1 MSVSILPYRPSGS
14 SFWVAAPPLQPG
26 RFALQVVATSASGV
40 VFLALVTPL
49 VGALVRLRANY
60 APRRV
65 QLPTDASATEEGEP
79 GPVARGRT
87 SYFGM
92 LKRVHR
98 IEGWA
103 GMYKGIMP
111 SIIESV
117 LSIVLVAP
125 ILSLA
130 ITLIDRI
137 STYPLNFHL
146 GPTFAPF
153 LVLIAVCL
161 FVPLDIIKTRVITTP
176 YKLPAFEPA
185 VALRTI
191 LSPSERARPA
201 RLYALP
207 GVIAATLL
215 ENVVPLVMY
224 PIWLVILQLLDIH
237 HAGAGA
243 GGRSVLIILRYTA
256 CYFVGFWLLAFTA
269 TALTVLNVL
278 KIRLSLQRFPAPAP
292 ASDSEVDTEEGVD
305 VALYSAT
312 EDVLEVRT
320 ESDHA
325 QYTSLKDAYRSV
337 LAEEG
342 ARALLRGWWIT
353 ALSVAPMF
361 VLPLIPPLNF

>member
-1 MSVSILPYRPSGS
+1 M
-14 SFWVAAPPLQPG
+14 QPG
-26 RFALQVVATSASGV
+26 RSGV

-65 QLPTDASATEEGEP
+65 QLPTDASVEEGGG
-79 GPVARGRT
+79 GPVARGRS

-92 LKRVHR
+92 LRRVHR

-146 GPTFAPF
+146 GRTFAPF
-153 LVLIAVCL
+153 LVLVAVCL

-185 VALRTI
+185 VALRAI

-207 GVIAATLL
+207 GVVAATLL

-224 PIWLVILQLLDIH
+224 PVWLVILQVLDIGPH
-237 HAGAGA
+237 HA
-243 GGRSVLIILRYTA
+243 GGRSVLMILRYSA
-256 CYFVGFWLLAFTA
+256 CYFVGIVLLALTT
-269 TALTVLNVL
+269 TALTILNVL
-278 KIRLSLQRFPAPAP
+278 KIRLSLQRLPAP
-292 ASDSEVDTEEGVD
+292 ASTTGSEDGADVDVD

-320 ESDHA
+320 ESESEHA
-325 QYTSLKDAYRSV
+325 QYTSLKNAYRSV

-353 ALSVAPMF
+353 ALGVAPMF
-361 VLPLIPPLNF
+361 VVPVIPPLNF